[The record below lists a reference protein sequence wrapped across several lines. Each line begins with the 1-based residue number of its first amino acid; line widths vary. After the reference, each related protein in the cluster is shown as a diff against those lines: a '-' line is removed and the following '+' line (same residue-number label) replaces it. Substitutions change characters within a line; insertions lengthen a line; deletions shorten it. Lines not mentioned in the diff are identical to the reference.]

1 MPKEKANIEVC
12 FAVYQRPH
20 RVPEM
25 LEQLKKQTIQNFK
38 VNIWNNSGQKLETE
52 DFPKDRI
59 QVIDSETNI
68 GSQARFRLVP
78 LTKGDPIIFFDD
90 DEELDDDFVEY
101 HYKIYKEN
109 PNAIQGWYSRIFYHD
124 YWHSKRCYPA
134 GTEVDY
140 IGTGG
145 MVVGRRIF
153 DEEPILQ
160 YIPKGYEKVEDLFL
174 AFIAKARRMSLISA
188 EQKCRILDDGKDQY
202 KAIAKLKNEAFSKLR
217 RDGFSLVDESCDVCG
232 FRGKFNL
239 FRPKDKW
246 HPINIRRC
254 PECLSMERQR
264 AVWKLLKEKEKS
276 GGEILHI
283 SPEKGLQKKLKELG
297 NYVSIDYPPRESD
310 SGVVAAEMN
319 VDLRATQFEDNSFDI
334 IVCNHVLDQIE
345 ENEKAIKELYRIL
358 RIGGRAY
365 VTVPIYEGE
374 ATQFLGKLVN
384 NHWWR
389 CGLDYFNKL
398 KDAGFDV
405 KLEKEYGE
413 YVAVCEKKWKLNF
426 RNAVDKA
433 ILAEEMVQNIY
444 RVKQPAMVVDIGA
457 HIGGTALYCA
467 NLGAEVHT
475 YEPEKKNFELLK
487 KNVFENGLTKKIKIY
502 DLAVGNVFENEDR
515 FISLHESNSGCHS
528 FNSKNAPGM
537 TDELQRVSTI
547 SIQNVFKDIEYCDL
561 LKIDC
566 EGAEYEF
573 LPGIPFYKVGQISME
588 LHEGNQIEMID
599 FLRTFYEVDYH
610 TAKDGRSLMVYCH
623 DPKRTG
629 DKKLG

>member
-1 MPKEKANIEVC
+1 MPKERTNIEVC

-38 VNIWNNSGQKLETE
+38 VNIWNNSGEKLKTE
-52 DFPKDRI
+52 DFPKDRL
-59 QVIDSETNI
+59 QMIDSENI

-101 HYKIYKEN
+101 HYRIYKEN

-145 MVVGRRIF
+145 MVVGRKIF

-160 YIPKGYEKVEDLFL
+160 NIPDGYEKVEDLFL
-174 AFIAKARRMSLISA
+174 AFIAKDRRMSLISA

-202 KAIAKLKNEAFSKLR
+202 KAIARQKDEAFLALR
-217 RDGFSLVDESCDVCG
+217 REGFPLVDETCDVCRY
-232 FRGKFNL
+232 RGKFN
-239 FRPKDKW
+239 FYREKDNW
-246 HPINIRRC
+246 HPIDVYRC
-254 PECLSMERQR
+254 PKCESCERHR
-264 AVWKLLKEKEKS
+264 AVWKLLKT

-283 SPEKGLQKKLKELG
+283 SPEKGLAEALRKSG
-297 NYVSIDYPPRESD
+297 NYVSTDFPKREAD
-310 SGVVAAEMN
+310 LE

-334 IVCNHVLDQIE
+334 IVCNHVLDQIKE
-345 ENEKAIKELYRIL
+345 TEKAIAELYRIL
-358 RIGGRAY
+358 RIDGRAY
-365 VTVPIYEGE
+365 ITVPIYENE
-374 ATQFLGKLVN
+374 KTKLLDERRE

-426 RNAVDKA
+426 RDAIDKA
-433 ILAEEMVQNIY
+433 ILAEEMVRNTY

-467 NLGAEVHT
+467 NFGAEVHA
-475 YEPEKKNFELLK
+475 YEPERENFGLLK
-487 KNVFENGLTKKIKIY
+487 KNVEENRLQDKIKIFN
-502 DLAVGNVFENEDR
+502 LG
-515 FISLHESNSGCHS
+515 ISGFGEEKQRKMYLHEGNSGCHS

-537 TDELQRVSTI
+537 TDELQRVDTI
-547 SIQNVFKDIEYCDL
+547 SIHDVLKDIEHCDL

-573 LPGIPFYKVGQISME
+573 LRDIPFEKVDRISME

-599 FLRTFYEVDYH
+599 FLRKHYDVSYH

-623 DPKRTG
+623 DPETASPEKS
-629 DKKLG
+629 